1 MEIIITGIFCLIL
14 GAAVIYFFD
23 KNKIKKLQKEK
34 SEILDNLDIIKNRF
48 NKSEAQILVKD
59 KEIELISKS
68 SLEKLEFKSQMI
80 EAVGKSV
87 AETTQKE
94 QKPYI
99 AELAKESQRL
109 TTESQKIE
117 HQKIENEQKE
127 NAIMRMHAEANIKK
141 EYSASARGLDCQQVM
156 ERIIMSS
163 GYERGKSVIFDKN
176 QEGIKGRPDATL
188 IYPLGRKI
196 CCDAKAPLGKF
207 DEIIDAGQKGDEEK
221 IKTLKSEF
229 GKKILNHVD
238 WLSGKE
244 YERAKNS
251 EDYIL
256 MFLPS
261 AVHEQMARE
270 CSQLYQKDLDQYA
283 HSKKIYVVSPGTF
296 TPYVQ
301 NAYALWQMHENTQ
314 SAEDTLKIV
323 RKAFDAARI
332 LAEKIVSTKKQIST
346 AYKGAED
353 LEKSYNSTF
362 QQATK
367 KISEYG
373 YHDENVVKLKEI
385 HEKQND

>member
-1 MEIIITGIFCLIL
+1 MELLIVALVSFLL
-14 GAAVIYFFD
+14 GSLLMYLVD
-23 KNKIKKLQKEK
+23 RKKIKKLSERKIENN
-34 SEILDNLDIIKNRF
+34 EILSLTNEKLQE
-48 NKSEAQILVKD
+48 SQAQVLVKE
-59 KEIELISKS
+59 KEIELILKNSA
-68 SLEKLEFKSQMI
+68 EKLEFKNEMI
-80 EAVGKSV
+80 KEVGKSV

-99 AELAKESQRL
+99 TELAKEAQRL
-109 TTESQKIE
+109 NTESQKIE
-117 HQKIENEQKE
+117 QQKKDQESKE
-127 NAIMRMHAEANIKK
+127 KEIMRMHAEANIKK
-141 EYSASARGLDCQQVM
+141 EYSSSARGLDCQQVM

-163 GYERGKSVIFDKN
+163 GYERGKSVIFDKK
-176 QEGIKGRPDATL
+176 QDGIKGRPDATL

-221 IKTLKSEF
+221 IKRLKSEF
-229 GKKILNHVD
+229 GKKIIGHVD

-270 CSQLYQKDLDQYA
+270 CTQLYQKDLDQYA

-301 NAYALWQMHENTQ
+301 SAYALWQMHENTQ

-323 RKAFDAARI
+323 RKAFNAARI
-332 LAEKIVSTKKQIST
+332 LAEKIVSTKKQIGT
-346 AYKGAED
+346 AYKGAEE
-353 LEKSYNSTF
+353 LETSYNSTF
-362 QQATK
+362 QQATQK
-367 KISEYG
+367 VSESG
-373 YHDENVVKLKEI
+373 YSDENVIKI
-385 HEKQND
+385 KQLYEET

>member
-1 MEIIITGIFCLIL
+1 MEILITAGISLLFGATLIYL
-14 GAAVIYFFD
+14 YYRKKISNLVD
-23 KNKIKKLQKEK
+23 ENLEIKKNLDSTKEK
-34 SEILDNLDIIKNRF
+34 LNE
-48 NKSEAQILVKD
+48 SEAKNLVKD
-59 KEIELISKS
+59 KEIELITKNS
-68 SLEKLEFKSQMI
+68 SEKLEFKNQMI

-99 AELAKESQRL
+99 TELAKEAQRL
-109 TTESQKIE
+109 NTESQKIE
-117 HQKIENEQKE
+117 QQKKDQELKE
-127 NAIMRMHAEANIKK
+127 KEIMRMHAEANIKK
-141 EYSASARGLDCQQVM
+141 EYSSSARGLDCQQVM

-163 GYERGKSVIFDKN
+163 GYERGKSVIFDKK
-176 QEGIKGRPDATL
+176 QDGIKGRPDATL

-221 IKTLKSEF
+221 IKKLKSEF
-229 GKKILNHVD
+229 GKKIIDHVD

-270 CSQLYQKDLDQYA
+270 CTQLYQKDLDQYA

-301 NAYALWQMHENTQ
+301 SAYALWQMHENTQ

-332 LAEKIVSTKKQIST
+332 LAEKIVSTKKQIGT
-346 AYKGAED
+346 AYKGAEE

-367 KISEYG
+367 KVSESG
-373 YHDENVVKLKEI
+373 YSDENVIKIKKLYE
-385 HEKQND
+385 ET